1 MLTKSRAEKRTIREP
16 KLTEGEAFMP
26 GDDSGTDSSS
36 TWGVVNVD
44 SSDSLNPTE
53 ELKLGFTKM
62 SWVIC
67 K

>member
-1 MLTKSRAEKRTIREP
+1 MLSKSRAEKRIVREP

-44 SSDSLNPTE
+44 SFDSMNPTD
-53 ELKLGFTKM
+53 ELKSASAKM